1 MAAMKI
7 MTKATYGK
15 KFLQFPRGKSPSL
28 SRQEGGRA
36 GRNSAWGSELRTQLL
51 NSKQKANANW
61 PKKKLS
67 ELLKT
72 HPQWHMSA
80 SEAKPPKTPKSEPP
94 TGDRAF
100 KWPRLTGDIDHS
112 DRHM

>member
-61 PKKKLS
+61 PKKKSLS
-67 ELLKT
+67 SLKLTPSDICQPARPNLLKLPNQNHQLVT
-72 HPQWHMSA
+72 EYS
-80 SEAKPPKTPKSEPP
+80 
-94 TGDRAF
+94 
-100 KWPRLTGDIDHS
+100 S
-112 DRHM
+112 DQD